1 MVSPNNVTRLL
12 DQRKIPYLACELP
25 AEKLGAV
32 EAAQYLGVSP
42 ALVYKTIVV
51 TRESKGKPVL
61 ALVPGT
67 SEVNLKLL
75 AKALGEKKMI
85 LPTEREAER
94 LTGLQA
100 GGISPLA
107 LINRGFQVVLDAS
120 AQEHAE
126 IYISGGQRGLDIRLP
141 VAALLAITN
150 ARLLS
155 IASA

>member
-1 MVSPNNVTRLL
+1 MASPNNVTRLL
-12 DQRKIPYLACELP
+12 DQRKIPYKAYDLP
-25 AEKLGAV
+25 AEKLGAI
-32 EAAQYLGVSP
+32 EAAQQLGVSP
-42 ALVYKTIVV
+42 SLVFKTIVV
-51 TRESKGKPVL
+51 TREGKGKPVL

-75 AKALGEKKMI
+75 AKALGEKKMV

-107 LINRGFQVVLDAS
+107 LINRGFQVVLDES

-126 IYISGGQRGLDIRLP
+126 IFISGGQRGLDIRLP
-141 VAALLAITN
+141 VTALLAITN
-150 ARLLS
+150 GKLAK
-155 IASA
+155 IAD

>member
-1 MVSPNNVTRLL
+1 MVSTNNVTRLL
-12 DQRKIPYLACELP
+12 DQRKIPYTACDLP
-25 AEKLGAV
+25 AEKLGAI

-42 ALVYKTIVV
+42 SLVYKTIVV
-51 TRESKGKPVL
+51 RREGKGKPVL
-61 ALVPGT
+61 ALVPGA

-75 AKALGEKKMI
+75 AKVLGEKKMV

-107 LINRGFQVVLDAS
+107 LINRGFQVILDGS
-120 AQEHAE
+120 AQELDE

-141 VAALLAITN
+141 VSALQALTHATV
-150 ARLLS
+150 AK
-155 IASA
+155 IAGP